1 MSAVVSGG
9 TATLPRESPPNG
21 KPAVLVV
28 DSDPSTVV
36 AIRGLLE
43 PLDCSLVCIGSGI
56 EAVVRARAENFAAIV
71 MDIRLPGLDGYAAAS
86 FIRQHPRSASTPI
99 LFFSGEDVDV
109 VHLTRQYGQTG
120 QVDSLRKPFDPE
132 IFRARI
138 SGWLDLFR
146 KDHQVHELE
155 HAVDAAQA
163 AARSKDEVLMMVAH
177 DLRGPLGALK
187 LSTESLDRSLATGPQ
202 RPEFAESVRRHVA
215 FAHRT
220 IDRMARMVG
229 DLLDSVRI
237 ESTGLRLE
245 MAVHS
250 LNDVIAQAIELLAP
264 VAEEKHVT
272 LDIAERARD
281 SALRCDRDRILQVL
295 SNLLGNAVK
304 FTPEGGQV
312 HVETTCF
319 DEEVEVCVRDSG
331 PGIAPEQLPYIFDKY
346 WQGNREAG
354 RKGFGL
360 GLSIAQEIV
369 VVHGGRM
376 WVESRLG
383 EGSRFFFS
391 IPRGG

>member
-9 TATLPRESPPNG
+9 TTGLSQEGPPSS

-28 DSDPSTVV
+28 DSDPSTAV
-36 AIRGLLE
+36 AIRALLD
-43 PLDCSLVCIGSGI
+43 PLDCSLIFVSSGI
-56 EAVVRARAENFAAIV
+56 EAVVRARVNDFAAIV

-86 FIRQHPRSASTPI
+86 FMRQHPRSASTPI

-187 LSTESLDRSLATGPQ
+187 LSIESLNRSLASGPE

-220 IDRMARMVG
+220 IDRMTRMVG
-229 DLLDSVRI
+229 DLLESVRI

-250 LNDVIAQAIELLAP
+250 LTDVIAQAIELLAP
-264 VAEEKHVT
+264 LAEEKHVT
-272 LDIAERARD
+272 LDVVERARD
-281 SALRCDRDRILQVL
+281 SAIRCDRDRILQVL

-312 HVETTCF
+312 RVEATWLK
-319 DEEVEVCVRDSG
+319 EEVVVCVHDSG
-331 PGIAPEQLPYIFDKY
+331 PGIAAEQHPYIFDKY
-346 WQGNREAG
+346 WQADPEAG

-369 VVHGGRM
+369 VAHGGRM
-376 WVESRLG
+376 WVESQLG